1 MCMYAHVC
9 VQVPEDAQKRVSDSH
24 RAGATVSCEPSRMGL
39 GNRTGV
45 L

>member
-24 RAGATVSCEPSRMGL
+24 RAGATVSCEPPHMGF
-39 GNRTGV
+39 GSRTGV